1 MKENIINWLIKITK
15 ADTNLINDGFHS
27 FKQLYDHRI
36 GLFIALC
43 REYNANVSNVM
54 HGKRVWKSKTH
65 SDGSSMDG
73 WFIMGI
79 GTRRGQQI
87 TYHLPMVI
95 WNKLED
101 IKTVKKAPKFDGH
114 TPDEVLFRLSEL

>member
-1 MKENIINWLIKITK
+1 MKEKIINWLIRITK
-15 ADTNLINDGFHS
+15 ADTNQINDGFHS

-43 REYNANVSNVM
+43 REYNANRD
-54 HGKRVWKSKTH
+54 HDKRVWKSQLH

-73 WFIMGI
+73 WFVMGI
-79 GTRRGQQI
+79 GTKRGEQI

-101 IKTVKKAPKFDGH
+101 IKTLKKAPKFDGH